1 MNWAK
6 RTFLSAIL
14 AELVRAIMVLSVF
27 FLALTPLSVGAY
39 TPSTTLVLTNPAFA
53 SFCGASDET
62 GSGDESC
69 GLCLLNHAVSTIPP
83 LPAINAIRLASI
95 DLPDPEIRI
104 PVVASPLFISP
115 HTRAPPAFLAI

>member
-1 MNWAK
+1 MNRVS

-39 TPSTTLVLTNPAFA
+39 TPSATLVLTNPAFA
-53 SFCGASDET
+53 SFCGAT
-62 GSGDESC
+62 GEPGAGDENC

-83 LPAINAIRLASI
+83 LPAINTIRLASI
-95 DLPDPEIRI
+95 ILPAPEVSV
-104 PVVASPLFISP
+104 PVFASPLFVSP
-115 HTRAPPAFLAI
+115 QTRAPPAFLAI